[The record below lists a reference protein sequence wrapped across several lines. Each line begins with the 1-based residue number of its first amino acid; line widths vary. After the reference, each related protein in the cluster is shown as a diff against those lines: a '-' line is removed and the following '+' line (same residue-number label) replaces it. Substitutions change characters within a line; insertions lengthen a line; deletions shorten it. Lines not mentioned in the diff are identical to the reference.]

1 MMLVRI
7 LRALFGVYAILIFL
21 LTLILMAIL
30 IPPVFLV
37 LPDERAPHTAHHLA
51 RFWAKL
57 LHFFFILPLEV
68 ENKELI
74 DPKRAYVFVAN
85 HRSQLDIPTFALA
98 SKNTFRFL
106 AKAELEKIP
115 LLGFLIRKMYITVK
129 RTDRN
134 DRNKSIE
141 VMRQSLNKG
150 ISVFICPEGTRN
162 RKNEPV
168 LLDFRD
174 GAFRL
179 AVITQ
184 TPIAVLTVM
193 NTGEHLSPNRP
204 LELAPGK
211 LYAAWDAP
219 IETKGMSL
227 EDVPAL
233 KARVREL
240 MEARVRGW
248 REAHS

>member
-1 MMLVRI
+1 MIVVRI
-7 LRALFGVYAILIFL
+7 LRVLFGIYAILIFL
-21 LTLILMAIL
+21 LTLLVMAIL
-30 IPPVFLV
+30 IPLVFIF
-37 LPDERAPHTAHHLA
+37 LPEARAPHMAHGLA
-51 RFWAKL
+51 RFWASM

-68 ENKELI
+68 ENKALI
-74 DPKRAYVFVAN
+74 DQKRAYVFVAN
-85 HRSQLDIPTFALA
+85 HRSQLDIPVFAL
-98 SKNTFRFL
+98 SCKNTFRFL

-115 LLGFLIRKMYITVK
+115 ILGFLIRKMYITVK

-141 VMRQSLNKG
+141 VMRQSLNRG

-184 TPIAVLTVM
+184 TPIAVLTVL
-193 NTGEHLSPNRP
+193 NTGEHLSPNRAI
-204 LELAPGK
+204 ELAPGK
-211 LYAAWDAP
+211 LYAAWDTP
-219 IETKGMSL
+219 IETKGMTL
-227 EDVPAL
+227 DDVPAL

-248 REAHS
+248 REANT